1 MLRMRAVL
9 CKREPALILGHA
21 EACARPPACVYIGGM
36 QKPFGP
42 NPAPAPALA
51 CEVCILA
58 GGLSS
63 RMGRNKAALRLGG
76 RTLLARIR
84 ALAKPL
90 SLPVRVIRID
100 LIPGC
105 GPLGGIQTALAT
117 SRAAGS
123 LFLSCD
129 MPFVSTDLL
138 RRILR
143 GAGARTPALFVWEA
157 KEFGFPFLLRRS
169 CLPIVERQLGRNQ
182 LSLQALAR
190 ALRAKTLRSRR
201 GQGWELFNVNTPA
214 EWRQARQ
221 LWRAP
226 GKHGLS
232 LPAGACIVAV
242 C

>member
-21 EACARPPACVYIGGM
+21 EACARPPACVYISGM
-36 QKPFGP
+36 QKPIGP

-143 GAGARTPALFVWEA
+143 GAGARTPALFVREA

-169 CLPIVERQLGRNQ
+169 WLTKSRTSRTGGGTLAVRNNP
-182 LSLQALAR
+182 
-190 ALRAKTLRSRR
+190 
-201 GQGWELFNVNTPA
+201 GLFSV
-214 EWRQARQ
+214 
-221 LWRAP
+221 
-226 GKHGLS
+226 
-232 LPAGACIVAV
+232 AGAAAGFFEAV
-242 C
+242 NFSGLGFSVLEIFTIWLRGTSSTV